1 MPTGA
6 KGNIVAFKTSF
17 DGEFVVEVEPDEEEA
32 WEALDYVRFM
42 LMEEC
47 LPDPNDCDGTL
58 KYTQELCLET
68 YDPDFAKV
76 GPLILQAVQAAGQ
89 ECDCEVVFN
98 MQHIWAEIR
107 MLLAQQRL
115 TPPSN
120 PNAI

>member
-1 MPTGA
+1 MTT
-6 KGNIVAFKTSF
+6 KQSF

-42 LMEEC
+42 LMEEL
-47 LPDPNDCDGTL
+47 LPSPEACDGTL
-58 KYTQELCLET
+58 KHTRALCEDT
-68 YDPDFAKV
+68 YDLDWAKM
-76 GPLILQAVQAAGQ
+76 GPLILRGVVAANQ

-98 MQHIWAEIR
+98 MQHVWTEIR